1 MDSFL
6 RFFFLSFFLFIKRKL
21 FVKTWRMHMSRRK
34 GACWAGPCPISARW
48 QCGPNCLGDRFAWA
62 GLHADLRNIPYFR
75 GAPRKTRPLAFS
87 LSRCFLPKSSNPSS
101 SRRDEDALPSGGER
115 PPPPHPHPRGR
126 RGGGRFCAPFADS
139 SPSSRPGFG
148 SSRGPGEFSSIFFR
162 VPLFMFFGC
171 M

>member
-1 MDSFL
+1 MGSFL
-6 RFFFLSFFLFIKRKL
+6 RLFFLSFFLFFIKRKL

-115 PPPPHPHPRGR
+115 PPPPPPPPPRKKKR
-126 RGGGRFCAPFADS
+126 RRKVLRAVRGFLSVLTPRIRFVPR
-139 SPSSRPGFG
+139 SR
-148 SSRGPGEFSSIFFR
+148 
-162 VPLFMFFGC
+162 
-171 M
+171 